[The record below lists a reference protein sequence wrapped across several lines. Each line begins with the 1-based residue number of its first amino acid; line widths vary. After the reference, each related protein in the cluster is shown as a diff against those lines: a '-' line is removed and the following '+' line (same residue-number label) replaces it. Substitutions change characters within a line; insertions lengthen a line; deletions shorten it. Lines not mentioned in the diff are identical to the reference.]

1 MSGRKRLYPPG
12 WRELS
17 LYIRYGRANGQCE
30 CEGEC
35 GLHRTHPGPRRCE
48 ERDGQPAKWAKGRVV
63 LTVAHLN
70 AAGDLCQCAPLCGNE
85 RHLKAM
91 CQRCHNR
98 YDIGLRARN
107 RSHTN
112 AVKLAAGTPTLFEEG
127 LA

>member
-1 MSGRKRLYPPG
+1 MPTTTAYPPE
-12 WRELS
+12 WKALS
-17 LYIRYGRANGQCE
+17 RTIRIDRAQAQCE

-48 ERDGQPAKWAKGRVV
+48 ERDRQPAKWAKGLVV

-70 AAGDLCQCAPLCGNE
+70 GPGGVCQCDPLCADPA
-85 RHLKAM
+85 HLKAM

-98 YDIGLRARN
+98 YDVPLRARN

-112 AVKLAAGTPTLFEEG
+112 ALKCSAGTAPIFEVQP
-127 LA
+127 